1 MPKQTLLEM
10 TQNIL
15 SDMDSDEVNG
25 IADTS
30 EATQVATII
39 RTTYYDLIANR
50 SIPEHRELFQFE
62 GLSDSD
68 KPTHLRYPATVTQLD
83 WLKYDSRSSSTDTK
97 INYSMIKYLT
107 PQNFLDILNS
117 RDSTASYVKT
127 VASTSGV
134 SLLVRNDA
142 NPTYWT
148 SFDDDYVV
156 CDSYD
161 SDIDSTL
168 QKSKTEGYG
177 KIEPTFALADLTY
190 PDMDVDLFPLLL
202 STSKAICFA
211 TLKQQN
217 NQAASAAS
225 RSHIVRQQN
234 NRHRLNKANNV
245 IYPNYGRK

>member
-1 MPKQTLLEM
+1 M
-10 TQNIL
+10 
-15 SDMDSDEVNG
+15 
-25 IADTS
+25 
-30 EATQVATII
+30 
-39 RTTYYDLIANR
+39 
-50 SIPEHRELFQFE
+50 
-62 GLSDSD
+62 
-68 KPTHLRYPATVTQLD
+68 
-83 WLKYDSRSSSTDTK
+83 
-97 INYSMIKYLT
+97 T

-117 RDSTASYVKT
+117 RDSTTSSVTT

-134 SLLVRNDA
+134 SLLVRNDV

-156 CDSYD
+156 CDAFD
-161 SDIDSTL
+161 STIDATL

-177 KIEPTFALADLTY
+177 KVEPTFAIADGTY

-234 NRHRLNKANNV
+234 NRHRFNSANNV
-245 IYPNYGRK
+245 TYPNYGRK